1 MVLDLYLTVQSA
13 MKRYICMYTTYACQ
27 ILHILQPLTSKVH
40 RRPYS
45 VVKCTLILRTD
56 EGIHTRKGSSS
67 NTQCA
72 LLEHSVT
79 STQSLGVLHI
89 RDGLGHSIHMT
100 PVKLLIPQ

>member
-1 MVLDLYLTVQSA
+1 MVLDLYLTVQFA
-13 MKRYICMYTTYACQ
+13 IKRYICMYPTYACQ
-27 ILHILQPLTSKVH
+27 ILHILQPLISKVH

-45 VVKCTLILRTD
+45 AVKCTLILRAD
-56 EGIHTRKGSSS
+56 KGIHTRKGSSS
-67 NTQCA
+67 NTQYA

-89 RDGLGHSIHMT
+89 QDGVDHSIHMT